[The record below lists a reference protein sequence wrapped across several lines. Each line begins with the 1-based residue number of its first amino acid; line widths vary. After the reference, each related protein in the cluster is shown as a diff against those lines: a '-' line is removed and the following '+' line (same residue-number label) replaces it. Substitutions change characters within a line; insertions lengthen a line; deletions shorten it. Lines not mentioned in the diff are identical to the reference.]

1 MSVEMVHVYRG
12 DEIESIHRGDI
23 VAVDKSGNIIFSY
36 GDPYK
41 RTFWRSAAKPFQ
53 VIPFV
58 EGGGLEKFV
67 IETKEL
73 ALMTSSHGGE
83 EEHVATVKSI
93 LHKMGKD
100 VDVLDCGP
108 SRPMN
113 EKAYKM
119 LLQEGNQFTSA
130 NNPCSGKHSG
140 MIGLGVLKGISL
152 ENYID
157 TDHPIQQIM
166 IDTICGVAEIKKEN
180 LGIAI
185 DGCGVP
191 VFGLPIINMAIAYSK
206 LSKPYSNTTARDIAF
221 EKIANAMISEPF
233 YVAGTRR
240 LDTIIME
247 ETNGRILAKLGA
259 ESVYCMTVID
269 KGIGIA
275 LKTEDGGYRALD
287 AIAPVLLYKHGYI
300 NKDEYRAIESRLPLE
315 IKNRRGQIV
324 GRLVS
329 AI

>member
-12 DEIESIHRGDI
+12 EEIESIHRGDI
-23 VAVDKSGNIIFSY
+23 VAVDKCGSIVFSY

-41 RTFWRSAAKPFQ
+41 RTYWRSAAKPFQ
-53 VIPFV
+53 VIKFV
-58 EGGGLEKFV
+58 ESGGIEKYGLKSN
-67 IETKEL
+67 EL

-83 EEHVATVKSI
+83 EKHVETLESI
-93 LHKMGKD
+93 LSKICKSVSD
-100 VDVLDCGP
+100 LDCGV

-113 EKAYKM
+113 EKRYKEM
-119 LLQEGNQFTSA
+119 LMSGEPFSA
-130 NNPCSGKHSG
+130 ATNPCSGKHSG
-140 MIGLGVLKGISL
+140 MIGLGVIKGIPL

-157 TDHPIQQIM
+157 KEHPIQQIM
-166 IDTICGVAEIKKEN
+166 IDTICDVANIDKKD

-191 VFGLPIINMAIAYSK
+191 VFALPIYNMALAFSK
-206 LSKPYSNTTARDIAF
+206 LSKPHDMTNPRDEALS
-221 EKIANAMISEPF
+221 KIGNGMVSEPF

-240 LDTIIME
+240 LDTVIME
-247 ETNGRILAKLGA
+247 ETKGRILAKLGA
-259 ESVYCMTVID
+259 ESVYCMTVMD

-287 AIAPVLLYKHGYI
+287 SIAPVLLYKHGYI
-300 NKDEYRAIESRLPLE
+300 DKDEYRAIESRLPLE
-315 IKNRRGQIV
+315 IKNHRGQVV

-329 AI
+329 AL